1 MTQPI
6 AGRGWTL
13 SLSGRNA
20 LVTIT
25 GDWIG
30 ADAVVEPSS
39 AANLLDHGELQ
50 SVTFDCRLLRRWDSS
65 LLLFLSEL
73 RESSVHRKIRFEES
87 GFPATARQLLALL
100 PVEAAVAPAAVQPDG
115 AIKRIG
121 QRCLDVGSGFV
132 AQATL
137 LGSMI
142 LRVIPALRGKTHMRL
157 VDLIAAMQDSGIR
170 ALPVVALVNI
180 LVGGILA
187 FMGAV
192 QLRKF
197 GADIYVADL
206 VGIAVV
212 REMAPLMTAIVM
224 CGRTGG
230 AYAAEIAT
238 MNGTDEIDAL
248 RAIGISLNDYLV
260 MPRVTALASSM
271 PLLYLY
277 GSAVGIFGGFTVA
290 LITLHVSPT
299 IFFDEMRANVSG
311 GEIVFGL
318 TKCIVF
324 GLFIAIA
331 SCRIGLAAGRSSADV
346 GRAATTATVTGIV
359 GVIVIDAICAL
370 CAHALNF

>member
-6 AGRGWTL
+6 AGRGWVL
-13 SLSGRNA
+13 SLSDRNA

-30 ADAVVEPSS
+30 ADAVVEPAS
-39 AANLLDHGELQ
+39 AARLLDHSELQ

-73 RESSVHRKIRFEES
+73 RESSVHRKIRFDET

-100 PVEAAVAPAAVQPDG
+100 PVEAAVVPAAVQPDG

-137 LGSMI
+137 FGSMI
-142 LRVIPALRGKTHMRL
+142 LRVMPALRGKTHMRP

-260 MPRVTALASSM
+260 LPRVTALASSM

-359 GVIVIDAICAL
+359 GVIVIDAIFAL
-370 CAHALNF
+370 CAHARNF

>member
-1 MTQPI
+1 MKKAKHRDGSVSPAKYKETLYDLRVQLVKLQNQVI
-6 AGRGWTL
+6 RKGLRILVIFEGRDSAG
-13 SLSGRNA
+13 
-20 LVTIT
+20 
-25 GDWIG
+25 
-30 ADAVVEPSS
+30 
-39 AANLLDHGELQ
+39 
-50 SVTFDCRLLRRWDSS
+50 
-65 LLLFLSEL
+65 
-73 RESSVHRKIRFEES
+73 K
-87 GFPATARQLLALL
+87 
-100 PVEAAVAPAAVQPDG
+100 DG

-137 LGSMI
+137 FGSMI
-142 LRVIPALRGKTHMRL
+142 LRVMPALRGKTHMRPD
-157 VDLIAAMQDSGIR
+157 DLIAAMQDSGIR

-260 MPRVTALASSM
+260 LPRVTALASSM

>member
-6 AGRGWTL
+6 AGRGWVL
-13 SLSGRNA
+13 SLSDRNA

-30 ADAVVEPSS
+30 ADAVVEPAS
-39 AANLLDHGELQ
+39 AARLLDHSELQ

-73 RESSVHRKIRFEES
+73 RESSVHRKIRFDET

-100 PVEAAVAPAAVQPDG
+100 PVEAAVVPAAVQPDG

-137 LGSMI
+137 FGSMI
-142 LRVIPALRGKTHMRL
+142 LRVMPALRGKTHMRP

-260 MPRVTALASSM
+260 LPRVTALASSM

-299 IFFDEMRANVSG
+299 IFFDEMRANVTG

-359 GVIVIDAICAL
+359 GVIVIDAIFAL
-370 CAHALNF
+370 CAHARNF

>member
-1 MTQPI
+1 
-6 AGRGWTL
+6 
-13 SLSGRNA
+13 
-20 LVTIT
+20 
-25 GDWIG
+25 
-30 ADAVVEPSS
+30 
-39 AANLLDHGELQ
+39 
-50 SVTFDCRLLRRWDSS
+50 
-65 LLLFLSEL
+65 
-73 RESSVHRKIRFEES
+73 
-87 GFPATARQLLALL
+87 
-100 PVEAAVAPAAVQPDG
+100 
-115 AIKRIG
+115 
-121 QRCLDVGSGFV
+121 
-132 AQATL
+132 
-137 LGSMI
+137 
-142 LRVIPALRGKTHMRL
+142 MRP

-197 GADIYVADL
+197 GADFYVADL

-260 MPRVTALASSM
+260 LPRVTALASSM

-299 IFFDEMRANVSG
+299 IFFDEMRANVTG

-359 GVIVIDAICAL
+359 GVIVIDAIFAL
-370 CAHALNF
+370 CAHARNF

>member
-6 AGRGWTL
+6 SGRGWAL
-13 SLSGRNA
+13 SLSGRSA
-20 LVTIT
+20 LVTLS

-30 ADAVVEPSS
+30 ADAVVEPDS
-39 AANLLDHGELQ
+39 AARLLDHGDLQ

-73 RESSVHRKIRFEES
+73 RQSSAHRDIRFEQK
-87 GFPATARQLLALL
+87 GFPAAARKLLALL
-100 PVEAAVAPAAVQPDG
+100 PVDAAVAPPSVEG
-115 AIKRIG
+115 AGVVNRIG
-121 QRCLDVGSGFV
+121 QWCLDRGSGFV

-142 LRVIPALRGKTHMRL
+142 LRVPSALRGRTQMRL
-157 VDLIAAMQDSGIR
+157 VDLIAAMQDAGIR

-238 MNGTDEIDAL
+238 MNGTEEIDAL
-248 RAIGISLNDYLV
+248 RAIGIPLNDYLIL
-260 MPRVTALASSM
+260 PRVTALACMM

-277 GSAVGIFGGFTVA
+277 GSAVGILGGFTVA
-290 LITLHVSPT
+290 LITLQVSPT
-299 IFFDEMRANVSG
+299 IFFDEMRANVTG

-318 TKCIVF
+318 TKCVVF

-359 GVIVIDAICAL
+359 GVIVIDAIFAL